1 MNGVEMATIGIRP
14 ERRWKSRG
22 FTLVELLTVIVII
35 GILIALISAAT
46 ITARAR
52 AREAAI
58 YTQIKQLEAALM
70 EYKNQFGE
78 FPPDFSGPNRNL
90 DIERHIRRRWPRFRV
105 DPSVVNSP
113 TPLYDTL
120 KLRLA
125 NEYNID
131 LDALDAR
138 SALVFWLGGL
148 PDIKPGDPFL
158 QPGSVYKPVGFHAD
172 EANPVQRGEP
182 RTGSL
187 FEFDPTK
194 IAWTGSP
201 ISVMTYVPDTRIVSD
216 SNQPPSVVYFRS
228 DRAPDGTRTYATKH
242 LIVVVGESGEP
253 VHLGCVPYRV
263 STSENWRNP
272 DSFQLIHPG
281 LDGDYGGPRRLNE
294 YGQPEPTTWPISDNG
309 VNFTKGDYDN
319 ITNFATRLE
328 NEIK

>member
-1 MNGVEMATIGIRP
+1 MIVETTQAQLGRPVMNGVEMATIGIRP

-105 DPSVVNSP
+105 DPSVINSP

-172 EANPVQRGEP
+172 EANPIQRGEP

-228 DRAPDGTRTYATKH
+228 ERAPDGTRTYATKSN
-242 LIVVVGESGEP
+242 LVL
-253 VHLGCVPYRV
+253 LGCVPYRV

-281 LDGDYGGPRRLNE
+281 LDGDYGGPR
-294 YGQPEPTTWPISDNG
+294 QADPTTWPISDNG

>member
-1 MNGVEMATIGIRP
+1 MNGVEMVRIPPRP
-14 ERRWKSRG
+14 EHRRKNRG

-58 YTQIKQLEAALM
+58 YTQIKQLETALM

-105 DPSVVNSP
+105 DPSVINSP

-125 NEYNID
+125 SEYNID